1 MTELVYGSVFSGIE
15 AATVAWH
22 RLGWK
27 PASFSEI
34 DPFCSALLAHH
45 YPGVANLGD
54 INRFEEWP
62 NATID
67 LLVGGSP
74 CQDFSIA
81 GRRAGLRG
89 SRGRL
94 TMVYLE
100 VLRCFAP
107 RWIVWE
113 NVPGVLSSNGG
124 RDFGA
129 FLGALSQLG
138 YGWAYRVLDA
148 QYVRVESHARAV
160 PQRRRRVILVGYL
173 GDIRPAAAVL
183 FEPAC
188 LRGDPPPRRDA
199 RQTITGTLNA
209 RPQGSGGFG
218 TDFDLDGG
226 LVEPAH
232 ALCASNGGVYREDRN
247 TLIARAFGGNNTS
260 GPIDVATA
268 LNACGTASGRMD
280 FETETFVAHCLK
292 AEGADASEDGTGR
305 GVPLVAAIQE
315 RATEANPA
323 ASPDGIGVSTDGVAY
338 TLEGRARPQAIAFAE
353 NSRSEL
359 RLESGDGQRA
369 GALNAGGGKPGQ
381 GVPMIAF
388 SCKDHGADALDGC
401 APTLRAMGH
410 SGSHPNAGGQLAVAF
425 NLRGREGGSQP
436 ETSDVASVRAA
447 SGGSSRSYVA
457 RSVGLGSD
465 PSNPEEPPQPVMR
478 RDGDPM
484 TVSYVAG
491 VRRLTPRECER
502 LQGFPDDYTLIPYRG
517 KSAADG
523 PRYKALGNSMAINVM
538 SWVGARIQM
547 VEEILR
553 DQEPFEQETVRK
565 SS

>member
-1 MTELVYGSVFSGIE
+1 MSELVYGSVFSGIE

-27 PASFSEI
+27 PAFLSEI
-34 DPFCSALLAHH
+34 DPFCSALLAHR
-45 YPGVANLGD
+45 YPEVKNLGD

-62 NATID
+62 DATID
-67 LLVGGSP
+67 VLVGGSP

-89 SRGRL
+89 ARGRL

-100 VLRCFAP
+100 VLRRFAP

-113 NVPGVLSSNGG
+113 NVPGVLSSNKG

-129 FLGALSQLG
+129 FLGALSELG
-138 YGWAYRVLDA
+138 YGWGYRVLDA

-188 LRGDPPPRRDA
+188 LFGDPPPRREA
-199 RQTITGTLNA
+199 RQAITGTLNS
-209 RPQGSGGFG
+209 RPQGSGGLG
-218 TDFDLDGG
+218 TDFDCAGG
-226 LVEPAH
+226 LV
-232 ALCASNGGVYREDRN
+232 
-247 TLIARAFGGNNTS
+247 
-260 GPIDVATA
+260 DVAPA
-268 LNACGTASGRMD
+268 MGASGRGFQRTGESRGQDPLVAMCLSAHGGAGRMD
-280 FETETFVAHCLK
+280 GESETFIAHTLK
-292 AEGADASEDGTGR
+292 AEGADASEDGMGR

-315 RATEANPA
+315 RASEENPA
-323 ASPDGIGVSTDGVAY
+323 AGPDGIGISTDGTAY
-338 TLEGRARPQAIAFAE
+338 TLEARHRPQAVAFAE
-353 NSRSEL
+353 NSRAEL
-359 RLESGDGQRA
+359 RLENGDGQRA

-388 SCKDHGADALDGC
+388 SCEDHGVDALDGC
-401 APTLRAMGH
+401 VPTLRAMGH
-410 SGSHPNAGGQLAVAF
+410 SASHPSAGGQLAVAF
-425 NLRGREGGSQP
+425 NLRDREGGSQP
-436 ETSDVASVRAA
+436 EASDVASVRAA

-457 RSVGLGSD
+457 HSVCLGSD
-465 PSNPEEPPQPVMR
+465 PINSEERAQPLTCR
-478 RDGDPM
+478 KGDPG

-538 SWVGARIQM
+538 SWVGERIQL
-547 VEEILR
+547 VNGLIR
-553 DQEPFEQETVRK
+553 DLPQFHQETRK
-565 SS
+565 RV

>member
-15 AATVAWH
+15 AVSVPWN
-22 RLGWK
+22 RLKWK
-27 PASFSEI
+27 PAFFSEI
-34 DPFCSALLAHH
+34 DPFCSALLAHR
-45 YPGVANLGD
+45 YPEVRNLGD

-62 NATID
+62 DATID
-67 LLVGGSP
+67 VLVGGSP

-89 SRGRL
+89 ARGRL

-100 VLRCFAP
+100 VLRRFAP

-113 NVPGVLSSNGG
+113 NVPGVLSSNQG

-160 PQRRRRVILVGYL
+160 PQRRRRVILVGYF

-188 LRGDPPPRRDA
+188 LFGDPPPRREA
-199 RQTITGTLNA
+199 RQTIAGTLNS
-209 RPQGSGGFG
+209 RPRGSGGLG

-226 LVEPAH
+226 LIGAAH
-232 ALCASNGGVYREDRN
+232 ALCASGGGVDREDRH
-247 TLIARAFGGNNTS
+247 TIIARAFGGNNTS

-268 LNACGTASGRMD
+268 LNACGSASGRMD

-305 GVPLVAAIQE
+305 GVPLVAAIQG
-315 RATEANPA
+315 RALEENPA
-323 ASPDGIGVSTDGVAY
+323 AGPDGIGISTDGTAY
-338 TLEGRARPQAIAFAE
+338 TLEARHRPQAVAFAE
-353 NSRSEL
+353 NSRAEL
-359 RLESGDGQRA
+359 KLENGDGQRA

-401 APTLRAMGH
+401 APTLRAM
-410 SGSHPNAGGQLAVAF
+410 
-425 NLRGREGGSQP
+425 RGREGGSQP
-436 ETSDVASVRAA
+436 ETSDVASMRAA
-447 SGGSSRSYVA
+447 SGGSSRSYVTH
-457 RSVGLGSD
+457 SVCLGSD
-465 PSNPEEPPQPVMR
+465 PITSEEHTQPLTCR
-478 RDGDPM
+478 KGDPG

-538 SWVGARIQM
+538 SWVGERIQM
-547 VEEILR
+547 VNGLIR
-553 DQEPFEQETVRK
+553 DLPHFHQETTRK
-565 SS
+565 RV

>member
-1 MTELVYGSVFSGIE
+1 MTSACDAPPLVYGSVFSGIE

-27 PASFSEI
+27 PAFFSEI
-34 DPFCSALLAHH
+34 DPFCCALLAHR
-45 YPGVANLGD
+45 YAEVANLGD

-62 NATID
+62 DAAID
-67 LLVGGSP
+67 ILVGGSP

-100 VLRCFAP
+100 VLRRVAP

-113 NVPGVLSSNGG
+113 NVPGVLSSNQG

-129 FLGALSQLG
+129 FLGALSELG
-138 YGWAYRVLDA
+138 YWWAYRVLDA

-188 LRGDPPPRRDA
+188 LLGDPPPRRET
-199 RQTITGTLNA
+199 RQAIAGTLNS
-209 RPQGSGGFG
+209 RPRGSGGLG

-226 LVEPAH
+226 VIGASH
-232 ALCASNGGVYREDRN
+232 ALCASSGGVDREDRH

-260 GPIDVATA
+260 GPIEVATA
-268 LNACGTASGRMD
+268 LNACASASGRMD

-305 GVPLVAAIQE
+305 GGPLVAFDTTQITSQTN
-315 RATEANPA
+315 RCNPQ
-323 ASPDGIGVSTDGVAY
+323 P
-338 TLEGRARPQAIAFAE
+338 
-353 NSRSEL
+353 
-359 RLESGDGQRA
+359 GDPCHPLAA
-369 GALNAGGGKPGQ
+369 GA
-381 GVPMIAF
+381 
-388 SCKDHGADALDGC
+388 H
-401 APTLRAMGH
+401 APAI
-410 SGSHPNAGGQLAVAF
+410 AF
-425 NLRGREGGSQP
+425 NLRGRDGGSQP

-447 SGGSSRSYVA
+447 NGGSSRSYVA
-457 RSVGLGSD
+457 HSVCLGSD
-465 PSNPEEPPQPVMR
+465 PINSEERAQPLTCR
-478 RDGDPM
+478 RGDPG
-484 TVSYVAG
+484 TVSYVSG

-538 SWVGARIQM
+538 QWVGERIQM
-547 VEEILR
+547 VSEILR
-553 DQEPFEQETVRK
+553 DQELFQQETVRK
-565 SS
+565 TS